1 MKLRIAP
8 AEVLRWVS
16 SGLGWHST
24 RNWKEGWT
32 YSGESAGRSDRA
44 GRLSEGVPEHGARS
58 TGRSPPLKEKC
69 QLQNVF
75 CNRQRGDYRRE
86 EMSGLETTRFFAG
99 TVDRGNSGSRRRGR
113 WSQARHCSKSE
124 AGNEFCPR
132 GCSTINK
139 MGWSVRCQ
147 TSRIPFVMLASFIT
161 VYSEYYVGTPHL
173 S

>member
-113 WSQARHCSKSE
+113 WSPARALQQIRGRQRILPPRMLHNQQNGLVSALPDLPDSFRH
-124 AGNEFCPR
+124 AGQLHYRVF
-132 GCSTINK
+132 
-139 MGWSVRCQ
+139 
-147 TSRIPFVMLASFIT
+147 
-161 VYSEYYVGTPHL
+161 
-173 S
+173 